1 MPSPLSQGFQP
12 ADAVDFSRIQR
23 VLVVKLRFHG
33 DVLLTTP
40 VLAALKRHY
49 PHLAVD
55 ALVYAET
62 LSMLAGHP
70 AVDRLFV
77 VDRGWR
83 AGGTLTQLR
92 EEWRLFRELRERRH
106 DLLICL
112 TEQWRCAWLA
122 RLLPVRHAVVGEYP
136 RRRSRMWRASFTH
149 HYAQPFPRDKIE
161 SHLDSLRR
169 VGCPVSGEDKRASLP
184 PAPEAAGKVAALLA
198 EHGLRSRAFV
208 LVHPTSRWI
217 YKCWLPERYAE
228 VMNRLAAAGVPV
240 VVTAAPSS
248 VERDFVIDI
257 LKNVTQK
264 IVDLTGQLSLPE
276 LGHLIGEAGCFLGVD
291 SVPMHMAAAAG
302 TPLVALFGPSH
313 QGIWAPKGPGTTVL
327 CSTTRECLPCMKHG
341 CGNSGY
347 SECLEDV
354 TVERVLAEV
363 MGRFHS
369 RR

>member
-1 MPSPLSQGFQP
+1 VPSPLSQGFAP
-12 ADAVDFSRIQR
+12 ADAVDFSRVQR

-62 LSMLAGHP
+62 QSMVAGHP
-70 AVDRLFV
+70 AIDRLFV
-77 VDRGWR
+77 IDRNWR
-83 AGGTLTQLR
+83 MSGTLAQLR
-92 EEWRLFRELRERRH
+92 EEWRLLRELRARRH

-136 RRRSRMWRASFTH
+136 RRRSRLWRASFTH
-149 HYAQPFPRDKIE
+149 HYAQPFPRDRIE

-169 VGCPVSGEDKRASLP
+169 IGCPVSREDKRASLP
-184 PAPEAAGKVAALLA
+184 PAPDAAARVAALLA
-198 EHGLRSRAFV
+198 QHGLRPKEFV
-208 LVHPTSRWI
+208 LVHPTSRRV
-217 YKCWLPERYAE
+217 YKCWMPERYAE
-228 VMNRLAAAGVPV
+228 VMNRLGATGVPV
-240 VVTAAPSS
+240 VLTAAPSA
-248 VERDFVIDI
+248 VERQFVGEI
-257 LKNVTQK
+257 LGSLTANVL
-264 IVDLTGQLSLPE
+264 DLTGKLSLPE
-276 LGHLIGEAGCFLGVD
+276 LGELIRQAGCFLGVD

-302 TPLVALFGPSH
+302 TPLVALFGPSN
-313 QGIWAPKGPGTTVL
+313 QAIWAPKGPGATVL
-327 CSTTRECLPCMKHG
+327 SSTTRECLPCMKHG

-369 RR
+369 RQ

>member
-1 MPSPLSQGFQP
+1 
-12 ADAVDFSRIQR
+12 
-23 VLVVKLRFHG
+23 VLVVKLRHHG

-40 VLAALKRHY
+40 VLSTLKRHF
-49 PHLAVD
+49 PHLEVD

-62 LSMLAGHP
+62 QSMLAGHE
-70 AVDRLFV
+70 ALDRLFV

-83 AGGTLTQLR
+83 LRGSLTRLR
-92 EEWRLFRELRERRH
+92 EEWRLLRELRARRH

-122 RLLPVRHAVVGEYP
+122 RLLPVRHAVAGEYP
-136 RRRSRMWRASFTH
+136 RRRSRLWRRSFTH

-169 VGCPVSGEDKRASLP
+169 IGCPVAPQDKRASLP
-184 PAPEAAGKVAALLA
+184 AQPQAAARVAALLA
-198 EHGLRSRAFV
+198 EHGLQPGGFV

-217 YKCWLPERYAE
+217 YKCWMPDRYARVINELRSLKIE
-228 VMNRLAAAGVPV
+228 VAI
-240 VVTAAPSS
+240 TAAPSAL
-248 VERDFVIDI
+248 ERDFVADI
-257 LKNVTQK
+257 MKDVTADV
-264 IVDLTGQLSLPE
+264 VDLTGKLSLPE
-276 LGHLIGEAGCFLGVD
+276 LGELIRQAGCFLGVD

-302 TPLVALFGPSH
+302 APLVALFGPSH
-313 QGIWAPKGPGTTVL
+313 QAIWAPKGPGASVL
-327 CSTTRECLPCMKHG
+327 SSATRECLPCMKHG

-363 MGRFHS
+363 ISRLNS